1 MNTQL
6 HSRMNEQKQFEGGEN
21 KLSVNYLI
29 VCPPALLFTH
39 LFMKESVVFIYI
51 YLHIYL
57 LFYLC
62 RNLWIYLL
70 THFYIWVFIYLLFLQ
85 VSTSRKLHFIKSEL
99 RDKNQRKAKLEL

>member
-57 LFYLC
+57 FIVLFMQKFMDLFTHSFLYLG
-62 RNLWIYLL
+62 IYL
-70 THFYIWVFIYLLFLQ
+70 FIVLASFNLQ
-85 VSTSRKLHFIKSEL
+85 KIALYKVRIA
-99 RDKNQRKAKLEL
+99 R